1 MPSLQLTWGRNA
13 AFAPV
18 ANGISSAFDWWSDPF
33 VLSEADSLSV
43 TLAALT
49 ETPVAMLVVPSA
61 TGGNISNGVPSGDGI
76 LYVAATAGATPG
88 NAITVAH
95 SAPSGTPLI
104 LLNGA
109 VGTGPGTFS
118 GLMNPAPIAGS
129 IQVLD
134 AGTIIGY
141 DNGQG
146 GFNNV
151 AAGTEITG
159 GSVDYTHGGYTLT
172 TTAASGH
179 AITLNWV
186 PFGATVTNPYTVSTD
201 AITCAPWVGATN
213 GQMAMLANQ
222 NSTVQ
227 TLVQAYPWG
236 WGAVGSPVNSLNSL
250 LGQAALNDLLVIQP
264 AAPLI
269 GGGASPAVDGVAT
282 IETCEDLVNFRAF
295 AAGPNDVT
303 TGALL
308 SGGSLQLH
316 IDACPV
322 GYGRIH
328 WAHSIGSIGQISGM
342 VSINGGAR

>member
-18 ANGISSAFDWWSDPF
+18 ANGISSAFNWWSDPIDADGMDH
-33 VLSEADSLSV
+33 LSL
-43 TLAALT
+43 TLTALT

-61 TGGNISNGVPSGDGI
+61 TGPGANGLPSGDGI
-76 LYVAATAGATPG
+76 LYVAATAGTTPG

-95 SAPSGTPLI
+95 SAPSGTPLT

-141 DNGQG
+141 DDGQG
-146 GFNNV
+146 GFKNV
-151 AAGTEITG
+151 AAGAEITG
-159 GSVDYTHGGYTLT
+159 GSVDYTHGGYTIT

-179 AITLNWV
+179 AITLKWV

-250 LGQAALNDLLVIQP
+250 LGQAALNDLLVAQSSVP
-264 AAPLI
+264 LVGAA
-269 GGGASPAVDGVAT
+269 AT
-282 IETCEDLVNFRAF
+282 AAQSGTATLESCDDLSTWTPY
-295 AAGPNDVT
+295 AAGPNDVSSGT
-303 TGALL
+303 LVGAGTGLD
-308 SGGSLQLH
+308 LH
-316 IDACPV
+316 IDQIKV
-322 GYGRIH
+322 RYWRLH
-328 WAHSIGSIGQISGM
+328 WAANGGSVGQISGV
-342 VSINGGAR
+342 VSVNGASR